1 MAQIIHKQ
9 LVKIDR
15 LRYSRRFLPSTK
27 PVCGSRELSR

>member
-15 LRYSRRFLPSTK
+15 LRFAPFLDKKLGYAAVMS
-27 PVCGSRELSR
+27 

>member
-15 LRYSRRFLPSTK
+15 LRFAPFLLDK
-27 PVCGSRELSR
+27 KVGYAAVAELK

>member
-15 LRYSRRFLPSTK
+15 LRFAPFLPHK
-27 PVCGSRELSR
+27 QVGYAAIAEPK

>member
-15 LRYSRRFLPSTK
+15 SSVRALPASTRK
-27 PVCGSRELSR
+27 WGMRQSWA